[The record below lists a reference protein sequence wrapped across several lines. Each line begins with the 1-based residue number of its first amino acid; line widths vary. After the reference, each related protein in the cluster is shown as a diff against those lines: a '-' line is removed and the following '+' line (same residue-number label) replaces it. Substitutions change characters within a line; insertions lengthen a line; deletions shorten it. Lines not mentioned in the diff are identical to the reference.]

1 MGPKRRLSPEQI
13 VALNIYR
20 FHFKIG
26 DLKNYHKM
34 VKELMHDKVPEL
46 TNYENFLKATNK
58 SAIFILSFMSFLMR
72 MNKMCR
78 ICSEKGE
85 PENIIFSHANVAGCK
100 IAEKLCEC
108 VEGTFFADAGY
119 LQRKDILKHMENNGI
134 RFEAASRK
142 NMSRLMNGLKCYHIK
157 HRSIIESEW
166 ETLKNN
172 FCLEYHKARCTAGMF
187 RHFFYSTV
195 AYMLNRN
202 LNYYDNFFRSQL
214 A

>member
-1 MGPKRRLSPEQI
+1 MENEVQKGDWPPEQI

-20 FHFKIG
+20 FHFRIG

-58 SAIFILSFMSFLMR
+58 SAIFILSFMNFLMR
-72 MNKMCR
+72 LNKM
-78 ICSEKGE
+78 S
-85 PENIIFSHANVAGCK
+85 
-100 IAEKLCEC
+100 
-108 VEGTFFADAGY
+108 
-119 LQRKDILKHMENNGI
+119 
-134 RFEAASRK
+134 
-142 NMSRLMNGLKCYHIK
+142 GLKCYHIK
-157 HRSIIESEW
+157 YRSIIESDW
-166 ETLKNN
+166 GTLKNN
-172 FCLEYHKARCTAGMF
+172 FSIEYHKARCTAGMF
-187 RHFFYSTV
+187 RHFFYSTI